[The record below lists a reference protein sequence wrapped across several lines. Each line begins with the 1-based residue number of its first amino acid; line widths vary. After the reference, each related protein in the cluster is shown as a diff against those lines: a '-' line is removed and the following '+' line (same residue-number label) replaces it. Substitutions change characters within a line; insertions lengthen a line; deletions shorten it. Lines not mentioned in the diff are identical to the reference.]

1 MFSPG
6 CDGLSHG
13 EPSLIFPMPAANLE
27 VICASPRDGG
37 RLSLDGWGTSGV
49 QNLGRPITVP
59 CASGDLAAQIRTVL
73 EE

>member
-1 MFSPG
+1 
-6 CDGLSHG
+6 
-13 EPSLIFPMPAANLE
+13 MPAANLK
-27 VICASPRDGG
+27 VVCASPRDGG

-59 CASGDLAAQIRTVL
+59 YASGDLATQIRTVV